1 MLLRLLKHSVK
12 DFYSHLTEK
21 DAVVGEGVGQPTCKL
36 GHFLQKFKLKLSQFS
51 RISKKMEW
59 CSQKNSFFDCSA
71 AVLLNINLS
80 DFSDLMRGHSLKRIF
95 RLVY

>member
-51 RISKKMEW
+51 RISKKMEL
-59 CSQKNSFFDCSA
+59 SKNSFFDCSA

-95 RLVY
+95 RLVFI